1 MALKKQSFSEDE
13 VMIFD
18 EAIIYKRGE
27 NWQFRMWLAG
37 EGKYARKSLNT
48 RSRSTAIDKGKAFYL
63 ELYNNQRNGKKYFSL
78 TTKEGVKKYL
88 DQRTKDVDVGLIV
101 KGRWGTIKTHLEHW
115 LDFIGRDTKLK
126 ELERND
132 CENYFY
138 ERSKTKKKI
147 SISPTTVMN
156 EQSTVNA
163 MMAWLFKN
171 NETTIDHFEFQK
183 LPRID
188 RGDDSLRRAMFT
200 DEEIKDISI
209 KLEHEIADAKKDLN
223 EKNNLNRLIACYY
236 MLIAIASGLRTGE
249 QMQLRWQDI
258 RWEEHR
264 KGGKAVDLVKIRV
277 RAETSKVRKTREFYI
292 RDLESFEQL
301 SKILWPRYAKADDIT
316 IPDRLIFSVDG
327 VEAIS
332 NRAIL
337 YHFQRL
343 LELAEIKNTHK
354 RDLVPYSFRHYFI
367 TQKINSNVMPT
378 AVAEMC
384 GTSVAQIEKTYY
396 HTTKEKMITNAFADY
411 VVSEDGLLINADDIE
426 EEGMYEE

>member
-1 MALKKQSFSEDE
+1 MVLKKQKYGDE
-13 VMIFD
+13 EIAIF
-18 EAIIYKRGE
+18 EQAIIYKRGE
-27 NWQFRMWLAG
+27 YWQFRMWLAG

-48 RSRSTAIDKGKAFYL
+48 RSRSTAIDKGKDFYL
-63 ELYNNQRNGKKYFSL
+63 ELYANQKMGKKYFSL
-78 TTKEGVKKYL
+78 TAKEGVAQYVA
-88 DQRTKDVDVGLIV
+88 QREKDVEAGLIV
-101 KGRWGTIKTHLEHW
+101 KGRLGTIKTHLEHW

-126 ELERND
+126 ELERSN

-147 SISPTTVMN
+147 PISPTTVQN

-163 MMAWLFKN
+163 MMSWLFKN
-171 NETTIDHFEFQK
+171 NEARIDHFEFKK

-188 RGDDSLRRAMFT
+188 RGDDTLRRAMFT
-200 DEEIKDISI
+200 VEEIKDIGI
-209 KLEHEIADAKKDLN
+209 KLEHEIADAKKDIN
-223 EKNNLNRLIACYY
+223 DKSNLNKLIACYY
-236 MLIAIASGLRTGE
+236 MMIAIASGLRTGE
-249 QMQLRWQDI
+249 QLQLRWQDI

-264 KGGKAVDLVKIRV
+264 KSGKAVDLVKIRV

-301 SKILWPRYAKADDIT
+301 SKILWPRYKKDDE
-316 IPDRLIFSVDG
+316 IPIADRLIFSADG

-337 YHFQRL
+337 YHFERII
-343 LELAEIKNTHK
+343 ELAEIKNTHK
-354 RDLVPYSFRHYFI
+354 RDLVPYSFRHFFI

-426 EEGMYEE
+426 EEGMYED